1 MTVRRVRGKPMINIP
16 KDFGVGFR
24 GDARY
29 PDGERVVDVAGQNE
43 FGDSFQRIPPR
54 PFLSYSAREI
64 SSFVDFSRDDA
75 RDACVGI
82 VQQAIEDWDAPP
94 NAQLTILLKG
104 FDNPLIHTRMMKDSV
119 EAFDIEA

>member
-1 MTVRRVRGKPMINIP
+1 MTVTRKRGKPMINIP
-16 KDFGVGFR
+16 KDFGVGFTS
-24 GDARY
+24 APRY
-29 PDGERVVDVAGQNE
+29 PDGTRVVDVAVQNE
-43 FGDSFQRIPPR
+43 FGVLLAGVPPR
-54 PFLSYSAREI
+54 PFLDYSAREI
-64 SSFVDFSRDDA
+64 STFVDFSRDDA

-119 EAFDIEA
+119 EAFDL

>member
-1 MTVRRVRGKPMINIP
+1 MTVTRKRGKPMIAIP
-16 KDFGVGFR
+16 KDFGVGFTS
-24 GDARY
+24 APRY
-29 PDGERVVDVAGQNE
+29 PDGQRVVDIAAQNE
-43 FGDSFQRIPPR
+43 FGDTFQRIPPR

-104 FDNPLIHTRMMKDSV
+104 FDNPLIHTRHMKDSV
-119 EAFDIEA
+119 KAI